1 MHSISWCMGTY
12 MLMILGLTGSVI
24 SLAAGRL
31 LLKDKMGYPYIF
43 ICIMCGISFALIY
56 KSYGSSPVSAV
67 YMLLIFVLTVIAL
80 NDMKNKLIPD
90 KLVAACFLTGLVSV
104 WVNDKVTIASGAAG
118 CLLCGGIIFL
128 ASLITKGGVGLGDAK
143 LIAALGMGLG
153 LEGSAAV
160 LILSAVISGL
170 FGLGLLIIN
179 LENRKRTI
187 PFAPFVLAAAIFVL
201 TGL

>member
-1 MHSISWCMGTY
+1 MPFLSWCMDIC
-12 MLMILGLTGSVI
+12 MLVILGLTGSVI
-24 SLAAGRL
+24 GLAAGRL
-31 LLKDKMGYPYIF
+31 LLKDKMGYPYVF
-43 ICIMCGISFALIY
+43 TCVICGVSFALIY
-56 KSYGSSPVSAV
+56 KSYGSSPVSFV

-90 KLVAACFLTGLVSV
+90 KLVAVCFLTGLVSV
-104 WVNDKVTIASGAAG
+104 WINDKLTIASGAAG

-143 LIAALGMGLG
+143 LIAALSMGLG

-179 LENRKRTI
+179 IENRKRTI
-187 PFAPFVLAAAIFVL
+187 PFAPFVLAAAMLVL
-201 TGL
+201 IGL